1 LAGDVQSAAPS
12 GSKKKLTQPLLP
24 TRKPAV
30 ADLTDTLDELLLA
43 SQQAR
48 DEVRARFWLARTE
61 VARWRLRPMPE
72 DFDRA

>member
-1 LAGDVQSAAPS
+1 
-12 GSKKKLTQPLLP
+12 
-24 TRKPAV
+24 V
-30 ADLTDTLDELLLA
+30 ADDIVHRLRRCPEQFPPYSVRTDAADEIELLLA
-43 SQQAR
+43 CQRAR